1 MERLEDRTMM
11 SASAT
16 VVDRVL
22 TIQGTDYSD
31 HITIS
36 TFNVQVNRVTLREIQ
51 VTIKNPFSDGL
62 QKTFFAASIDR
73 IFARGMAGDD
83 IIENAT
89 AKPSELFGDGGSD
102 LVYGGSGADKL
113 YAGSAT
119 NGVDSG
125 TNYLY
130 GNGGNDTLFG
140 GKAVDKLYGGTGA
153 DYIYGGDGEDEP

>member
-1 MERLEDRTMM
+1 MSCRNQRRQRQSGMERLEDRTMM
-11 SASAT
+11 TAASAN

-22 TIQGTDYSD
+22 TIQGTDFSD

-36 TFNVQVNRVTLREIQ
+36 TFNIQINNVTVREIK

-62 QKTFFAASIDR
+62 QKTFFAASVDR

-89 AKPSELFGDGGSD
+89 SKPSELFGDGGSD

-113 YAGSAT
+113 YAGSAE
-119 NGVDSG
+119 NGNDAG

-130 GNGGNDTLFG
+130 GNGGNDTLYG
-140 GKAVDKLYGGTGA
+140 GK
-153 DYIYGGDGEDEP
+153 